1 MRKITPKKRKD
12 FLAEGKDEPTYPK
25 FSIDLEH
32 LPEAEK
38 WSIGKKYT
46 ISLELEMTGLNVEK
60 KKQWNNAAF
69 DIRGIEVLKNP
80 KKKEYKLLHKD

>member
-12 FLAEGKDEPTYPK
+12 FLAESPEEPRYPK

-38 WSIGKKYT
+38 YDIGKKYIIT
-46 ISLELEMTGLNVEK
+46 LELEMTGLNIEK
-60 KKQWNNAAF
+60 KKSWNNASF
-69 DIRGIEVLKNP
+69 DITGIEP
-80 KKKEYKLLHKD
+80 HKKKKDFKLLYKD